1 MTKDKF
7 LQELLEHL
15 RKLPEEERNDIL
27 YDYEEHFQFGIEEG
41 KTEEEIIKALGSPK
55 AIAKETLA
63 SHRIEQVKYNPTF
76 SNIARAIMAIIGL
89 SFFNLVIVLGPLV
102 AIGSLILSLWAVSAV
117 FILSPLLLLAKIIF
131 AQIFILSDVF
141 VVIVLLGVGLLLG
154 IGAYYCTIWF
164 VKFFVKYANWNL
176 KVIKGE

>member
-1 MTKDKF
+1 MTKEQF
-7 LQELLEHL
+7 LHELSEHL

-41 KTEEEIIKALGSPK
+41 KTEVEIIKALGSPK
-55 AIAKETLA
+55 TIAKETLA
-63 SHRIEQVKYNPTF
+63 SHRLEQVKHNPTF
-76 SNIARAIMAIIGL
+76 SNVTRAIVAIIGL
-89 SFFNLVIVLGPLV
+89 SFLNLVIVVAPLIT
-102 AIGSLILSLWAVSAV
+102 IGSLILTLWTVSAV
-117 FILSPLLLLAKIIF
+117 FVLSPLLLLTKIIF

-141 VVIVLLGVGLLLG
+141 ASIVLFGIGLLLG

-164 VKFFVKYANWNL
+164 KTLFVKYANWNL